1 MPTQRSPNYWAQATQ
16 ALAQRDAVMCA
27 LIARYPESMMTSR
40 GQPFYTLVRSVVGQQ
55 ISVRAADHIWA
66 RLLILCPRL
75 TPRHVLQLDTAQ
87 LRSVGL
93 SERKTQYLHAVAQFF
108 LDNKIPHNGHRYWD
122 QRSDQEIIDEL
133 STIHGVGRWSAEMFL
148 MFTLLRPNVFPVD
161 DIGLLRG
168 LEKVYHSEQRLT
180 PKQARDEYFERYS
193 PWASVATWYL
203 WRSLDPVEVQY

>member
-1 MPTQRSPNYWAQATQ
+1 MSTQRSPNYWAQATQ
-16 ALAQRDAVMCA
+16 ALAQRDAVMGA

-108 LDNKIPHNGHRYWD
+108 LDNQIPYSGHRYWD

-133 STIHGVGRWSAEMFL
+133 STIHGIGRWSAEMFL
-148 MFTLLRPNVFPVD
+148 MFTLLRPNVFTVD

-180 PKQARDEYFERYS
+180 PKQAREQYFERYS